1 MKITWKKKFLDIF
14 NDQQALL
21 ILNYRIK
28 EVGKVLKELES
39 PILSIGVVKST
50 INEIF
55 IQLKCDTIRFFC

>member
-21 ILNYRIK
+21 ILKYRIK

-55 IQLKCDTIRFFC
+55 IQ